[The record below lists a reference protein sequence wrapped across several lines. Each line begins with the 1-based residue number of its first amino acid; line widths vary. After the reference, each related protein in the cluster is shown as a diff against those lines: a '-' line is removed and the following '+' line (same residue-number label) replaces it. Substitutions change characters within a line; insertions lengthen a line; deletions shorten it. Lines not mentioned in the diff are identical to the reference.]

1 MGDIG
6 RLKTSWRD
14 SAPLRGNPAE
24 RSPESVAAIL
34 RNTRVLLGYNLEE
47 VANSLNIRAAH
58 LEALEENRFSDLPP
72 LVYAQGFVASYAHFL
87 ELDKNELV
95 ARFREEAS
103 GAPAPL
109 PTIQQFNLNTQ
120 PDAAERRVPSIAVV
134 VAGFILVIFA
144 YGLWQASVPDRRD
157 DVLAVPPLP
166 TRFAAEAF
174 ETLPAPAPVTQPA
187 AVHAQ
192 PVATPV
198 AEPITAANQAAA
210 SLQPYRGAGSIS
222 LRAHGSTWVQFHN
235 AAGIRVGSTMLRA
248 GQSYTVPA
256 NWGKVTMTTGNLSA
270 FAVVVDGTAVTL
282 ESPANRAR
290 YTVALDPQ
298 RLFDGSAV
306 LP

>member
-6 RLKTSWRD
+6 RLKTSWRE

-24 RSPESVAAIL
+24 RSPESVAMIL
-34 RNTRVLLGYNLEE
+34 RNTRILMGYGLEE
-47 VANSLNIRAAH
+47 VANALNIRAAH

-72 LVYAQGFVASYAHFL
+72 LVYAQGFVASYAGFL
-87 ELDKNELV
+87 ELDKAELV

-134 VAGFILVIFA
+134 VAGFILVILA

-174 ETLPAPAPVTQPA
+174 DTLSAPVAPAPVAAIQPAPAPVEAPA
-187 AVHAQ
+187 
-192 PVATPV
+192 PVADES
-198 AEPITAANQAAA
+198 A
-210 SLQPYRGAGSIS
+210 QPYRGQGSIS
-222 LRAHGSTWVQFHN
+222 LRATGTAWAQFYN
-235 AAGIRVGSTMLRA
+235 AAGTRVGSIMLRA
-248 GQSYTVPA
+248 GQSYSVPA
-256 NWGKVTMTTGNLSA
+256 SWGRVTMTTGNLA
-270 FAVVVDGTAVTL
+270 ALAVVVDGTAVSL
-282 ESPANRAR
+282 QGPAGRPR